1 MNNNL
6 IQITDNIFQII
17 LTHNNTRPSNVYL
30 INKDKKILV
39 DTGHPFQDS
48 ILLLKK
54 ALMELSLGFRDID
67 YIIYT
72 HPHIDH
78 VGGGL
83 ILRKHYKRIK
93 HIAHINAKYYLK
105 YFNSTYNELL
115 DLSKKFVDF
124 KGLGAPDDVIQAAKH
139 YIDTHYLLDQDLRVT
154 TDQTIKD
161 GDILK
166 LGQTELH
173 IYYTPSHSFCDI
185 SLYEPEEKILFSGDF
200 ILENGTTLL
209 SILGGATVE
218 EGLLSLKK
226 VQGLD
231 IDLILSG
238 HGNKIVH
245 PYKSIERSKRYYQ
258 KTRSKILQIL
268 RQDKRTV
275 SEIVFYV
282 LNGNISADNHLSWY
296 RLLLIVNTH
305 LDQLLK
311 ENKIIALARN
321 NKIYYDISS

>member
-17 LTHNNTRPSNVYL
+17 LTYNNTRPSNAYL
-30 INKDKKILV
+30 INKDKTILI

-48 ILLLKK
+48 ILLLEK
-54 ALMELSLGFRDID
+54 ALMDLGLGFRDID

-83 ILRKHYKRIK
+83 ILRKNYKRIK
-93 HIAHINAKYYLK
+93 HIAHINAKYCLK
-105 YFNSTYNELL
+105 YFNETYHELL
-115 DLSKKFVDF
+115 DLSKKFIDF

-139 YIDTHYLLDQDLRVT
+139 YIGTHYLLGHDLSIT

-185 SLYEPEEKILFSGDF
+185 SLYEPEQKILFSGDF

-209 SILGGATVE
+209 SILGGSTIE
-218 EGLLSLKK
+218 EGMLSLKK
-226 VQGLD
+226 VQDLD

-238 HGNKIVH
+238 HGNKIMH
-245 PYKSIERSKRYYQ
+245 PYKSIESSKRYYQ
-258 KTRSKILQIL
+258 RIRSKILRIL
-268 RQDKRTV
+268 HQDKRTV
-275 SEIVFYV
+275 SEIVFYA
-282 LNGNISADNHLSWY
+282 LNGNISANNYLIWY

-311 ENKIIALARN
+311 ENKIITLARN
-321 NKIYYDISS
+321 NKIYYDISP